1 MFYDL
6 PYPLEL
12 DDNKLLQYS
21 RQILLPQ
28 IGIVGQ
34 QALLKSRVLL
44 IGLGGLGSPVAM
56 YLASAGIG
64 KLTLVDFDKVE
75 LSNLQRQV
83 IHDQDS
89 IGQSKVESARR
100 RLNKLAPDCKV
111 HCVDQLLDE
120 SELSNLLAEHDLCI
134 DATDNFNT
142 RFMINR
148 CCVRTQKPLV
158 SGAAIRWEGQVISFS
173 NQPGSA
179 CYNCLYS
186 ESGADDET
194 CTANGVLAPVV
205 GIIGSIQATEAIKL
219 LTGAGEPLDGRL
231 LIMDALSM
239 SWRTINIKP
248 DPNCEIC
255 QHVQS

>member
-1 MFYDL
+1 M
-6 PYPLEL
+6 EL

-28 IGIVGQ
+28 IGIDGQ
-34 QALLKSRVLL
+34 QALLNARVLL

-64 KLTLVDFDKVE
+64 QLTLVDFDKVE

-83 IHDQDS
+83 IHDHNS
-89 IGQSKVESARR
+89 LGQSKVESARR
-100 RLNKLAPDCKV
+100 RLLEIAPDCEV
-111 HCVDQLLDE
+111 RCIDRLLDE
-120 SELSNLLAEHDLCI
+120 PELMQLVAGHDLCI

-148 CCVRTQKPLV
+148 CCVRQQKPLV
-158 SGAAIRWEGQVISFS
+158 SGAAIRWEGQVSSFS
-173 NQPGSA
+173 NQAGSA

-186 ESGADDET
+186 ETGTDDES
-194 CTANGVLAPVV
+194 CSANGVAAPVV

-219 LTGAGEPLDGRL
+219 LTGAGEPLAGRL

-248 DPNCEIC
+248 DPDCEIC
-255 QHVQS
+255 NHVPS